1 MMEKLALRY
10 EGKAKKVYATDQSEY
25 LWVAYKDDATA
36 LNGKKKGT
44 IHDKGEINNQL
55 SALFFEEIE
64 KAGILTHYV
73 RLLSNRDMLVRSL
86 EMIPLEVVV
95 RNVVTGSLGKRL
107 AVPEGFVLSQP
118 VVELYYKDDE
128 LGDPMVNETHIAAMG
143 WASAADTQ
151 EIQASGLKI
160 NKILQDILVKAGI
173 QLIDFKLEFGIADGK
188 VYLGDE
194 ISPDTCRYWD
204 IETRE
209 KLDKDRFRQ
218 DLGRL
223 EEAYQEVFRRVKEVL
238 APAK

>member
-1 MMEKLALRY
+1 MKKLELKY
-10 EGKAKKVYATDQSEY
+10 EGKAKRVYATDESDY
-25 LWVAYKDDATA
+25 LWVEYKDDATA

-44 IHDKGEINNQL
+44 INDKGEINNEI
-55 SALFFEEIE
+55 SALFFKEIE

-73 RLLSNRDMLVRSL
+73 RLLSKRDMLVRAL
-86 EMIPLEVVV
+86 DMIPLEVVV

-107 AVPEGFVLSQP
+107 SVPEGYVLSQP
-118 VVELYYKDDE
+118 VVELYYKDDA

-143 WASAADTQ
+143 WASAADAQ

-204 IETRE
+204 IETQE

-223 EEAYQEVFRRVKEVL
+223 EETYQEVSRRVKKVL
-238 APAK
+238 A

>member
-1 MMEKLALRY
+1 MKKLELKY
-10 EGKAKKVYATDQSEY
+10 EGKAKRIYATDESDY

-44 IHDKGEINNQL
+44 INDKGEINNKL

-64 KAGILTHYV
+64 KAGIITHFV

-107 AVPEGFVLSQP
+107 SVPEGFVLSQP

-128 LGDPMVNETHIAAMG
+128 LGDPMVNETHIAAMN
-143 WASAADTQ
+143 WASAADAK

-160 NKILQDILVKAGI
+160 NTILQSILVKAGI
-173 QLIDFKLEFGIADGK
+173 ELIDFKLEFGIADGK

-204 IETRE
+204 MKTRE
-209 KLDKDRFRQ
+209 KLDKDRFRE
-218 DLGRL
+218 DLGQI
-223 EEAYQEVFRRVKEVL
+223 EEAYQEVFRRVKEVIT
-238 APAK
+238 PA

>member
-1 MMEKLALRY
+1 MEKLELRY
-10 EGKAKKVYATDQSEY
+10 EGKAKRVYATDQSEY

-55 SALFFEEIE
+55 SALFFEAIE

-86 EMIPLEVVV
+86 EMIPIEVVV

-143 WASAADTQ
+143 WASAEDTK

-160 NKILQDILVKAGI
+160 NKILQDILAKAGI
-173 QLIDFKLEFGIADGK
+173 ELIDFKLEFGVADGK

-194 ISPDTCRYWD
+194 ISPDTCRFWD

-223 EEAYQEVFRRVKEVL
+223 EEAYQEVSRRVKEVL
-238 APAK
+238 APA